1 LPVIEDLADEF
12 AGRVRVVKV
21 DVDPEGP
28 VLTAFE
34 ASGVPT
40 YLVFRDGVEVDR
52 LSPLLVDW
60 LTEERLRKRIR
71 AALEAQS

>member
-1 LPVIEDLADEF
+1 MKI
-12 AGRVRVVKV
+12 

-28 VLTAFE
+28 VLAAFE

-40 YLVFRDGVEVDR
+40 YLVFRNGVEVDR

-60 LTEERLRKRIR
+60 LTEERLRKKIR
-71 AALEAQS
+71 AALEPQS